1 MLSSL
6 ANFDFVKT
14 AQDEAK
20 RRQIIFSPD
29 DHKEYIPL
37 REIYPDKIQIPTKIL
52 KIPKS
57 CKS

>member
-1 MLSSL
+1 MLESITVNNNL
-6 ANFDFVKT
+6 KT

-29 DHKEYIPL
+29 YHKEYIPL
-37 REIYPDKIQIPTKIL
+37 CEIYPDKIQIPTKIL

-57 CKS
+57 